1 MSSLPRSKSP
11 SPASID
17 AFTKDQLKGLKTK
30 LLAAKRDVEH
40 LPITRLKE
48 TLDKILDFL
57 EMCKK
62 AKGNKEPIEQFVAL
76 GTRFVDQVLEPILKE
91 KRLGEVEIT
100 SVLADRIH
108 VLLRELSEAI
118 PTKRQLTPSAFDR
131 MFQLVD
137 VTSALATVNSKVD
150 GALQKFLGR
159 GNIQCEVRSSDGRR
173 VLRRE
178 QTPPSAEE
186 PAQDIEANQRLL
198 PPDAPSPPVTDQENL
213 QSTVHSVLD
222 DLPKFRILLLGKS
235 GVGKSS
241 LINNIFRIPIAE
253 VAHFRAGGANINEEI
268 TSDSNPHFIL
278 HDSIGFESGSLEQF
292 KTVENFIK
300 ERSQKAEVS
309 ERIHAIWLCTTV
321 PVSGSRVFEVGDER
335 LFQMDLGGVP
345 LIVVFTKYDAL
356 VSKTVLEYVEAAMI
370 DDEEEL
376 RRTGRE
382 AAEKEF
388 DRVCVQPLQN
398 ICHKWKRPEVPPHL
412 KVSVNVGY
420 EHTLSQL
427 VQLTRKSVTNVVEE
441 PEEQQP
447 ATSTQSKEE
456 RKDETVWLTWA
467 IAQRADADTSVE
479 ASIAIGRK
487 KFWRGLGS
495 SFYFHEKSLKRCL
508 DVLHEDIVL
517 VWNFYDPH
525 RYLVDED
532 FKQRMRA
539 SIEDLADK
547 DAVNPN
553 TALVTGISAT
563 AGVTGLVGA
572 LIPPGA
578 LIVGPIGA
586 IAVLAKWVY
595 DVYQQT
601 PGVLRCLMAYIVDL
615 TIVMRRLF
623 WNVRKEGGIKPLP
636 EALLLQSLKEF
647 ADSDDRRLVHGEI
660 RSFVDKGGIKDRVSK
675 DRVMDEVV
683 RLIDKYRFDFDPAA
697 VGAQ

>member
-76 GTRFVDQVLEPILKE
+76 GTKFVDQVLEPILKE

-309 ERIHAIWLCTTV
+309 ERIHAIWYVQLSSGFVVLFGPITPPSFIRLCTTV

-388 DRVCVQPLQN
+388 DR
-398 ICHKWKRPEVPPHL
+398 
-412 KVSVNVGY
+412 
-420 EHTLSQL
+420 
-427 VQLTRKSVTNVVEE
+427 
-441 PEEQQP
+441 
-447 ATSTQSKEE
+447 SKEE

-487 KFWRGLGS
+487 RS

-578 LIVGPIGA
+578 LIVGPIAA